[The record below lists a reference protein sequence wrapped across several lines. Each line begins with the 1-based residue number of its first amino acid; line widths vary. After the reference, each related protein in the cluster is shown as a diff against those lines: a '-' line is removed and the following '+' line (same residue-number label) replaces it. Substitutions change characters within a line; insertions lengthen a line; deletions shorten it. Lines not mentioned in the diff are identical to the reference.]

1 MDKYPRS
8 GPLFDAVNDVY
19 SRKNLYDETRTM
31 SEVVQEAAKKYNVP
45 IGQLKSALPVANQIF
60 EGGPL
65 SNPEP
70 ARAIIGGN
78 KFPLSPENT
87 KALGRAVEDDAA
99 RAIIGGDKFP
109 LSPED
114 TKALG
119 RAVEDDAVKA
129 VTSSGRSR
137 SMLDMLDAMTPD
149 ARNAVIN
156 RPDIVGN
163 IEKEFSKIS
172 SIPKNKGR
180 GLGAVGGVIGP
191 AIAVAQGATVAQGIM
206 DKMKAGESFKEAAS
220 NPELVKDA
228 ARGALG
234 YMGAN
239 AGALAGSAVP
249 GNIPAKIGTE
259 LVGAVGGGYLG
270 SKLADLLTGN
280 PIVDKIIRDRY
291 EKARK
296 ERILK
301 TKPTAAS
308 SVDLRSGD

>member
-1 MDKYPRS
+1 MDESIRQRNIK
-8 GPLFDAVNDVY
+8 AVD
-19 SRKNLYDETRTM
+19 LYNKITD
-31 SEVVQEAAKKYNVP
+31 KK
-45 IGQLKSALPVANQIF
+45 K
-60 EGGPL
+60 
-65 SNPEP
+65 
-70 ARAIIGGN
+70 IIGGN
-78 KFPLSPENT
+78 EFPLSPENT

-109 LSPED
+109 LSPEN

-163 IEKEFSKIS
+163 IEKEFSKLAS
-172 SIPKNKGR
+172 KMSFIPENLIQNKSR
-180 GLGAVGGVIGP
+180 GLGAVGGVVGP

-228 ARGALG
+228 ARGVLG

-239 AGALAGSAVP
+239 AGALAGAAVP
-249 GNIPAKIGTE
+249 GGVPAKIGTE
-259 LVGAVGGGYLG
+259 LAGAVGGGYLG

-280 PIVDKIIRDRY
+280 PTVDKVIRDRY
-291 EKARK
+291 EKARN

-308 SVDLRSGD
+308 SVELRSGY

>member
-45 IGQLKSALPVANQIF
+45 IGQLKSALPFANEIF

-70 ARAIIGGN
+70 VRAIIGGN

-87 KALGRAVEDDAA
+87 KALGRAVEDDA
-99 RAIIGGDKFP
+99 
-109 LSPED
+109 
-114 TKALG
+114 
-119 RAVEDDAVKA
+119 VKA
-129 VTSSGRSR
+129 VTSSGRSK

-163 IEKEFSKIS
+163 IEKEFFKIS
-172 SIPKNKGR
+172 SIPQNKSR
-180 GLGAVGGVIGP
+180 GLGAVGGVVGP

-228 ARGALG
+228 ARGVLG

-239 AGALAGSAVP
+239 AGALAGAAVP
-249 GNIPAKIGTE
+249 GGVPAKIGTE
-259 LVGAVGGGYLG
+259 LAGAVGGGYLG

-280 PIVDKIIRDRY
+280 PTVDKVIRDRY
-291 EKARK
+291 EKARN

-308 SVDLRSGD
+308 SVELRSGY